1 MALDQILREIIA
13 RLDVHG
19 KGFRTNDAAHSLF
32 TRACE
37 GRNDIPPLL
46 ARLARRG
53 AREGVAGFR
62 HMDMGA
68 DEAPDPTNRIDHW
81 ISTIAALHEGTDAV
95 RKQVLRMTYPE
106 FLQMIALRERKA
118 AQMRELAKRASTVLL
133 QCPEWAANPAMTLA
147 DVLGGCE

>member
-32 TRACE
+32 THACE

-62 HMDMGA
+62 HLDTGA
-68 DEAPDPTNRIDHW
+68 DEASGYTNRIDHW
-81 ISTIAALHEGTDAV
+81 IKAIAALHEGSDAV
-95 RKQVLRMTYPE
+95 RKRVLCMTYPE
-106 FLQMIALRERKA
+106 FLQMIELREHKA
-118 AQMRELAKRASTVLL
+118 AQMRELARRARTVPL
-133 QCPEWAANPAMTLA
+133 QHPEWADNPRMTLA
-147 DVLGGCE
+147 DVLSISE